1 MQEISLQWCFDIN
14 IHVQCSESTIKLTS
28 CDNKQNL
35 KKRLNEKVN
44 LNSDQR
50 LLALIYV
57 WVEGVLMGLLGI
69 PPLAGDAWRGLV
81 DSPAVI
87 LPAPTETLGGEAGAL
102 ALLYV
107 NFSWRE
113 GTG

>member
-1 MQEISLQWCFDIN
+1 MQEISLQWRFYIN

-28 CDNKQNL
+28 CDKK

>member
-1 MQEISLQWCFDIN
+1 MQEISLQWHFDIN

-28 CDNKQNL
+28 CDNK
-35 KKRLNEKVN
+35 KFFFDDKVN
-44 LNSDQR
+44 LNGDQR

-69 PPLAGDAWRGLV
+69 PPLAGDAWRGLI
-81 DSPAVI
+81 DFPAVI